1 VLPFPMPSGL
11 ADETNSELDGNATR
25 VSRRRSRRRAEL
37 LSVAARQF
45 AQFGYTETSLDSI
58 ADELGLTKASL
69 YHYVESKEGLLCRI
83 ALEHVQRIIS
93 AATAASEVDG
103 PPDERVFRLIVA
115 HVEQVC
121 IAPEGRLTPFYD
133 RYLLHGE
140 ASGVGS
146 LISQWRAE
154 MNGYSGFVRQLVRDG
169 VASKTFVISDVDFTV
184 DMILGAANASGNWY
198 LRRQSSITPTRL
210 GAQLAN
216 LLVGGMLAPF
226 RSESRPPGRTADR
239 ASH

>member
-1 VLPFPMPSGL
+1 
-11 ADETNSELDGNATR
+11 
-25 VSRRRSRRRAEL
+25 
-37 LSVAARQF
+37 
-45 AQFGYTETSLDSI
+45 
-58 ADELGLTKASL
+58 
-69 YHYVESKEGLLCRI
+69 
-83 ALEHVQRIIS
+83 
-93 AATAASEVDG
+93 
-103 PPDERVFRLIVA
+103 
-115 HVEQVC
+115 
-121 IAPEGRLTPFYD
+121 
-133 RYLLHGE
+133 
-140 ASGVGS
+140 
-146 LISQWRAE
+146 
-154 MNGYSGFVRQLVRDG
+154 